1 MHHMRNHYENT
12 PLAMDGS
19 QFSDV
24 GAIYASVPVRAHPLT
39 WSSGGKSYLNERPIA
54 TQQTGWNFVAQS
66 RSWMPTE
73 LSGLLWFGVDD
84 SGATVRFPIYGSA
97 SQVPEAFAG
106 KGAQDGVTPPVMKF
120 SMDRAFDV
128 FNLVANWVYSRWDLM
143 YPDLM
148 NRVNSIESEYFA
160 QVEEM
165 DKQAS
170 DVYKKE
176 GPKAAVDLVTKFSVD
191 LGNDLLKR
199 WVSFF
204 GELFVK
210 YRDGYVITESKD
222 SPACGCSVANGAY
235 PQNWYDRIALE
246 TGDHYLVPAEVST
259 AATRRDLPAHLR
271 PVDKHSILSKK

>member
-1 MHHMRNHYENT
+1 MQHMRNHYENT
-12 PLAMDGS
+12 PLAMDGT

-39 WSSGGKSYLNERPIA
+39 WSSGGNSYLNERPIA
-54 TQQTGWNFVAQS
+54 TQQTGWNFVSQS
-66 RSWMPTE
+66 RSWTPSE

-84 SGATVRFPIYGSA
+84 SGTTVRFPIYGSA

-148 NRVNSIESEYFA
+148 SRVNTIEQEYFQ
-160 QVEEM
+160 QVEDM
-165 DKQAS
+165 DRQATEVS
-170 DVYKKE
+170 QKE
-176 GPKAAVDLVTKFSVD
+176 GSKAAIELVTSFSVN
-191 LGNDLLKR
+191 LGNDLVKR
-199 WVSFF
+199 WMNFF

-210 YRDGYVITESKD
+210 YRDGYVITESAN
-222 SPACGCSVANGAY
+222 SPACGCSVSNGAY

-246 TGDHYLVPAEVST
+246 TGDHYLVPTEAALKST
-259 AATRRDLPAHLR
+259 PAHLR
-271 PVDKHSILSKK
+271 PVDKLSVLSKR